1 MGEEVRVK
9 WKGKSRGIMT
19 MIMALIEIEETEV
32 SIHLIAPPIGKVSLP
47 TPSLIMNMTRIIVT
61 KEKIEEEGTI
71 PKVVVP
77 IDTTKAQKEL
87 KNSRLGHQ
95 HRIPIT
101 IAKELEELIIELIGQ
116 DLPKLDHNKGKN
128 STAT

>member
-77 IDTTKAQKEL
+77 IDTTKAEKEL
-87 KNSRLGHQ
+87 KNYLENKYKNLLCYVMKDNLGYGKGNNFG
-95 HRIPIT
+95 INNPGML
-101 IAKELEELIIELIGQ
+101 AIISI
-116 DLPKLDHNKGKN
+116 
-128 STAT
+128 